1 MDPATRLTALILL
14 FARAIA
20 ADDGDPAS
28 ELLRAR
34 VEQIREDP
42 AAMVGG
48 VHIAARRALPLLYE
62 RRQFAPTWTD
72 PAARDD
78 LIREIEESERDGLEP
93 EDYLRSPLAAAR
105 QRAEA
110 EGSPLDAR
118 VDYDLMLTDALAR
131 LLYHL
136 IYGKVDPRD
145 FDPHWNFTREIRNR
159 DPASFLQEMIDSGDL
174 ASRIDAEKP
183 DHYIYRGLVAE
194 LARCRELAA
203 HGGFPVV
210 PAGAALERG
219 AHGAR
224 VAALRARLEASGDL
238 AASAT
243 GGEEF
248 DEAIETAVQGFQK
261 SRGLTADG
269 RVGPGTL
276 AALNVPIERTI
287 EQLRINLER
296 GRWLLHDLAER
307 FVIVNVAA
315 FEVYYVRDGQVAW
328 RERAMVGKPYRK
340 TPIFRSDLS
349 YLVFNPTWTV
359 PPGILAN
366 DILPAQRRDSSYL
379 AKKGLRVIDS
389 AGRVVPTSSVDWA
402 HATAKNFRYQIRQEP
417 GPDNSLGR
425 VKFMFPNS
433 HSVYLHDTPH
443 RELFEK
449 DARAFSSGCIRVQSP
464 LELAALLL
472 EDDESGW
479 DRAAIDRAVEAG
491 TTRTVTLSQKIP
503 VLLSYWTAWV
513 DVDGRLQL
521 RGDVYGR
528 DPQVAAGLA
537 KSFTVRHR
545 P

>member
-238 AASAT
+238 AAGAT

-276 AALNVPIERTI
+276 AALNVPIERRSSSCGSTSSA
-287 EQLRINLER
+287 
-296 GRWLLHDLAER
+296 GRWLLHDLASGSSSSTSPPSR
-307 FVIVNVAA
+307 CTTCATGRSPGGSARWWASRTARRPSSAPISAIWYSTQHGRCRLASSRTTSCLRSGVTL
-315 FEVYYVRDGQVAW
+315 RTW
-328 RERAMVGKPYRK
+328 R
-340 TPIFRSDLS
+340 
-349 YLVFNPTWTV
+349 
-359 PPGILAN
+359 
-366 DILPAQRRDSSYL
+366 RRDC
-379 AKKGLRVIDS
+379 A
-389 AGRVVPTSSVDWA
+389 
-402 HATAKNFRYQIRQEP
+402 
-417 GPDNSLGR
+417 
-425 VKFMFPNS
+425 
-433 HSVYLHDTPH
+433 
-443 RELFEK
+443 
-449 DARAFSSGCIRVQSP
+449 
-464 LELAALLL
+464 
-472 EDDESGW
+472 
-479 DRAAIDRAVEAG
+479 
-491 TTRTVTLSQKIP
+491 
-503 VLLSYWTAWV
+503 
-513 DVDGRLQL
+513 
-521 RGDVYGR
+521 
-528 DPQVAAGLA
+528 
-537 KSFTVRHR
+537 
-545 P
+545 